1 MDIWS
6 SPAWG
11 RGLKFPFPVKSPTPE
26 LVVPRVGTWIEIF
39 KCPDNSSYPYVVPR
53 VGTWIEIVRGN
64 ADATLKKVVPRV
76 GTWIEILKT
85 VALGNGSSCRPPRG
99 DVD

>member
-53 VGTWIEIVRGN
+53 VGTWIEIEESAILLPGKN
-64 ADATLKKVVPRV
+64 VVPRV
-76 GTWIEILKT
+76 GTWIEI
-85 VALGNGSSCRPPRG
+85 
-99 DVD
+99 